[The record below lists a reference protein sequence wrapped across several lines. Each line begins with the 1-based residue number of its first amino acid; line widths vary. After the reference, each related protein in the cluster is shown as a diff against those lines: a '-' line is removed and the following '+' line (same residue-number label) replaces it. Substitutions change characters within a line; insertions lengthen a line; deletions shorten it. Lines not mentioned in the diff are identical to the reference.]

1 MFKIFSPLS
10 ESLKRIKI
18 RTDLSGL
25 FQFLFLD
32 QPTFTF
38 KLTKMKGNI
47 IPFTEEEFD
56 ARLEGLLQKA
66 LENYVPSK
74 EEKKY
79 RTRKKVAKK
88 LHISLPT
95 LNEYTKSGKLKG
107 YRIMGRLLYSE
118 DEVDAA

>member
-1 MFKIFSPLS
+1 
-10 ESLKRIKI
+10 
-18 RTDLSGL
+18 
-25 FQFLFLD
+25 
-32 QPTFTF
+32 
-38 KLTKMKGNI
+38 MKGNI

-66 LENYVPSK
+66 LKNYVPSK